1 VVIVLHKVCQV
12 LHCSALNYCIFRK
25 YLERFWLVWLHHY
38 NKTHSLLDYYS
49 KRFVGSVRFLKDF
62 KTFIQQGNI
71 KSVELTFALLQN
83 NSISSKCCSFDLPIH
98 QIILKMFSTKILS
111 STNVYNIAS
120 YTKCF
125 LSTKSY

>member
-1 VVIVLHKVCQV
+1 LIAPSQQ
-12 LHCSALNYCIFRK
+12 NTF
-25 YLERFWLVWLHHY
+25 
-38 NKTHSLLDYYS
+38 LDIHYYS
-49 KRFVGSVRFLKDF
+49 KLWVGLVRFLKDF

-71 KSVELTFALLQN
+71 RSVELTFALLQN

-125 LSTKSY
+125 L